1 MLNRKYFVLTFS
13 FIPIIFFIGE
23 ALSFGLITLKKIHF
37 PSKFTNVVNHNQVYD
52 QISGTDRY
60 SSNKKDLENEKAY
73 INKHGLVKT
82 SFISNSD
89 IHKDI
94 KGVLITGNST
104 AEGYPLTQFGL
115 YKDSF
120 VNKLETKIR
129 KIDSSIDLV
138 NLSYMGM
145 NSWQEKIQLT
155 RYFNSEVNHKDL
167 PSDIKLIAS
176 IGGIQDFWSFIDLLY
191 FNAADMKNY
200 SYANG
205 MLLGIEKLNYFNEPY
220 KAFQGNVLSGFKVF
234 ITSITNFFRKSN
246 MLQITQSVT
255 RSVFSKNLFNQS
267 KEKSSSHENELPHI
281 ISNKINISLSEY
293 YRRKDLAIKSVA
305 RNFKSIKSFNDRGK
319 FIFIYLPT
327 KFGFTP
333 NQNNIDNRFKYKSKL
348 NASDLYLLE
357 KDYKKSLI
365 NYLSI
370 EGIKVINI
378 STKAKDNWFYYESHY
393 SWIGHEEIFNLILP
407 TFSNFLE
414 MSK

>member
-1 MLNRKYFVLTFS
+1 MDATSKFLIPFLKMLSKTNRLELVLTAYRTSPGKLFLKKS
-13 FIPIIFFIGE
+13 TDFFIDP
-23 ALSFGLITLKKIHF
+23 GLMQYT
-37 PSKFTNVVNHNQVYD
+37 
-52 QISGTDRY
+52 
-60 SSNKKDLENEKAY
+60 
-73 INKHGLVKT
+73 GLT
-82 SFISNSD
+82 
-89 IHKDI
+89 
-94 KGVLITGNST
+94 
-104 AEGYPLTQFGL
+104 
-115 YKDSF
+115 
-120 VNKLETKIR
+120 
-129 KIDSSIDLV
+129 
-138 NLSYMGM
+138 
-145 NSWQEKIQLT
+145 
-155 RYFNSEVNHKDL
+155 
-167 PSDIKLIAS
+167 
-176 IGGIQDFWSFIDLLY
+176 
-191 FNAADMKNY
+191 
-200 SYANG
+200 
-205 MLLGIEKLNYFNEPY
+205 
-220 KAFQGNVLSGFKVF
+220 GFKVF

-305 RNFKSIKSFNDRGK
+305 RNFKSIKSLNDRGK

-348 NASDLYLLE
+348 NVSDLYLLE

-378 STKAKDNWFYYESHY
+378 STKAKDNWFYDESHY
-393 SWIGHEEIFNLILP
+393 SRIGHEEISNLILP